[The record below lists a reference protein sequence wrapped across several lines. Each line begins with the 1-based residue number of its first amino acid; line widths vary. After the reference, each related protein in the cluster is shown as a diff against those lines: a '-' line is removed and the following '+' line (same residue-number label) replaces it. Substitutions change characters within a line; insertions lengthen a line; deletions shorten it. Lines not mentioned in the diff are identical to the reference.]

1 MEISTAK
8 SFGVNPL
15 ERSYLLDYE
24 ASRVCREEFSF
35 RTGVD
40 GRLGGEEMGN

>member
-15 ERSYLLDYE
+15 EHSYLLDCE
-24 ASRVCREEFSF
+24 ASRVCREEFFF
-35 RTGVD
+35 RTGID